1 MRAGEVRN
9 ARTIR
14 NSSQKAENAPEARDL
29 MDGKKVLI
37 VKDDPQ
43 FIASAKET
51 LEAKGFN
58 VLVAN
63 GKPRAAVTARREHP
77 DLIILG
83 LVMDDMSEGCSILSE
98 LQFEEET
105 SRIPVIM
112 VSSVTT
118 ETGFRIDQNGQTP
131 HWLKVED
138 FINEPVDFDA
148 LAERVCEIIGNEEC
162 VRV

>member
-1 MRAGEVRN
+1 MN
-9 ARTIR
+9 
-14 NSSQKAENAPEARDL
+14 
-29 MDGKKVLI
+29 GKKVLI

-43 FIASAKET
+43 FIASAREK
-51 LEAKGFN
+51 LEARGFE

-63 GKPRAAVTARREHP
+63 GKPRAAVAAKREHP

-118 ETGFRIDQNGQTP
+118 ATGFRIDRDGKAP
-131 HWLKVED
+131 RWLRVEE
-138 FINEPVDFDA
+138 FLNAPVDFDH
-148 LAERVCEIIGNEEC
+148 LAERVCEIIGNGEC

>member
-1 MRAGEVRN
+1 
-9 ARTIR
+9 
-14 NSSQKAENAPEARDL
+14 

-43 FIASAKET
+43 FIASATET
-51 LEAKGFN
+51 LEAKGLD

-63 GKPRAAVTARREHP
+63 GKPRAAITARREHP

-112 VSSVTT
+112 VSGVTT
-118 ETGFRIDQNGQTP
+118 ETGFRIDQDGEAP
-131 HWLKVED
+131 HWLKVEE
-138 FINEPVDFDA
+138 FLNEPVDFEN
-148 LAERVCEIIGNEEC
+148 LAERVCEIIGNGEC

>member
-1 MRAGEVRN
+1 MTAIHPN
-9 ARTIR
+9 PPKTH
-14 NSSQKAENAPEARDL
+14 PEARRL
-29 MDGKKVLI
+29 MNGKKVLI

-51 LEAKGFN
+51 LEAKGFE

-63 GKPRAAVTARREHP
+63 GKPRAAVAAKREHP

-83 LVMDDMSEGCSILSE
+83 LVMNGLSEGCSILSE

-118 ETGFRIDQNGQTP
+118 ETGFRIDRDGTAP
-131 HWLKVED
+131 EWLRVEE
-138 FINEPVDFDA
+138 FLNAPVDFDA
-148 LAERVCEIIGNEEC
+148 LAERVCEIIGNGEC

>member
-1 MRAGEVRN
+1 MSA
-9 ARTIR
+9 
-14 NSSQKAENAPEARDL
+14 
-29 MDGKKVLI
+29 KKVLI
-37 VKDDPQ
+37 VKDDPE

-51 LEAKGFN
+51 LEAKGFD

-63 GKPRAAVTARREHP
+63 GKPRAAVTAKREHP

-98 LQFEEET
+98 LQFEAET

-118 ETGFRIDQNGQTP
+118 ETGFRIDQDGKAP
-131 HWLKVED
+131 HWLKVEE
-138 FINEPVDFDA
+138 FLNAPVDFDH
-148 LAERVCEIIGNEEC
+148 LAERVCEIIGNGEC
-162 VRV
+162 VRH

>member
-1 MRAGEVRN
+1 
-9 ARTIR
+9 
-14 NSSQKAENAPEARDL
+14 

-37 VKDDPQ
+37 IKDDPE
-43 FIASAKET
+43 FIATAKDT
-51 LEAKGFN
+51 LEARGFE

-63 GKPRAAVTARREHP
+63 GKPRAAVTAKRERP

-83 LVMDDMSEGCSILSE
+83 LVMDSMSAGCSILSE
-98 LQFEEET
+98 LQFEAET

-118 ETGFRIDQNGQTP
+118 ETGFRIDQDGKAPQ
-131 HWLKVED
+131 WLRVEE
-138 FINEPVDFDA
+138 FLNAPVDFEQ
-148 LAERVCEIIGNEEC
+148 LAERVCEIVGNGEC

>member
-1 MRAGEVRN
+1 M
-9 ARTIR
+9 
-14 NSSQKAENAPEARDL
+14 S
-29 MDGKKVLI
+29 GKKVLI

-43 FIASAKET
+43 FIESATST
-51 LEAKGFN
+51 LEAKGFD
-58 VLVAN
+58 VVVTN
-63 GKPRAAVTARREHP
+63 GKPRAAVTAQRERP

-83 LVMDDMSEGCSILSE
+83 LVMDDMSEGSSILSE

-118 ETGFRIDQNGQTP
+118 DTGFRIDQGGRAP

-138 FINEPVDFDA
+138 FLNEPVDFEN
-148 LAERVCEIIGNEEC
+148 LADRVCEIIGNGEC
-162 VRV
+162 VEH